1 MVDHSRTTLVAL
13 CGKLAVSLE
22 AATSAVVRL
31 DETVGRQGRVGE
43 GYRTRLDFQE
53 ACALRSIA
61 GELVPVED
69 LVLVDSGTPIRL
81 STIELTRARVILQAR
96 RHAGAKPP
104 AWTWSAEALFE
115 DRIDVP
121 RDELLRAL
129 GDVEWDEDERVDQWL
144 TTIDALPALPVMMKA
159 AVAWDTWLQLE
170 PLHGGAWRAALMAAS
185 KLREGG
191 LTTNHLFALGVGARR
206 SRLRYD
212 NRQPIERRLATFL
225 DWTTTG
231 AEAGRQDLKR
241 LSLADQVMRQV
252 AKHKHVDSRLPAFID
267 LVLSRPVISA
277 ELACRELKL
286 SPTGF
291 RRLRESLGTTLREMS
306 GRRRFQVWGV
316 L

>member
-1 MVDHSRTTLVAL
+1 MEYPRAQLITL
-13 CGKLAVSLE
+13 CGQIAVSLE
-22 AATSAVVRL
+22 AAATAVVRL
-31 DETVGRQGRVGE
+31 DEMVGRQGRVGE
-43 GYRTRLDFQE
+43 GYRARLDFQE
-53 ACALRSIA
+53 ACALRAVA

-69 LVLVDSGTPIRL
+69 LVLIDAGAPIRL
-81 STIELTRARVILQAR
+81 TTIELTRARAILQAR
-96 RHAGAKPP
+96 RQAAANPP
-104 AWTWSAEALFE
+104 AWAWSDKALFE

-121 RDELLRAL
+121 RDDLLKVL
-129 GDVEWDEDERVDQWL
+129 GDIEWNEDERVDQWRATVEGL
-144 TTIDALPALPVMMKA
+144 LPLPVMMKA
-159 AVAWDTWLQLE
+159 AVAWDAWLQLE
-170 PLHGGAWRAALMAAS
+170 PLHGGWWRAALMAGS
-185 KLREGG
+185 ILREGG
-191 LTTNHLFALGVGARR
+191 LAANHLFALGLGARR

-212 NRQPIERRLATFL
+212 ERQPLDRRLATFL
-225 DWTTTG
+225 DWVTTA

-277 ELACRELKL
+277 ELACKELKL

>member
-1 MVDHSRTTLVAL
+1 MEYSQAQLSTLS
-13 CGKLAVSLE
+13 GQLAVSLE
-22 AATSAVVRL
+22 SATASVVRL
-31 DETVGRQGRVGE
+31 DEMVGRQSRLGE
-43 GYRTRLDFQE
+43 GYRARIDFQE
-53 ACALRSIA
+53 ACALRAVA

-69 LVLVDSGTPIRL
+69 LVLIDAGAPIRL

-96 RHAGAKPP
+96 RQAAAKPS
-104 AWTWSAEALFE
+104 AWAWSDEALFE

-121 RDELLRAL
+121 RDELLKAL
-129 GDVEWDEDERVDQWL
+129 GDVEWDEDGRADQWR
-144 TTIDALPALPVMMKA
+144 TTVEGLPALPVMMKA
-159 AVAWDTWLQLE
+159 AVAWDAWLQIE
-170 PLHGGAWRAALMAAS
+170 PLHGGGWRAALMAGS
-185 KLREGG
+185 ILREGG
-191 LTTNHLFALGVGARR
+191 LAANHLFALGIGARR

-212 NRQPIERRLATFL
+212 DRQPLDRRLSVFL
-225 DWTTTG
+225 DWVTTA
-231 AEAGRQDLKR
+231 AEAGRQELKR

-252 AKHKHVDSRLPAFID
+252 ARHKHVDSRLPAFID
-267 LVLSRPVISA
+267 LVLSRPVVSA